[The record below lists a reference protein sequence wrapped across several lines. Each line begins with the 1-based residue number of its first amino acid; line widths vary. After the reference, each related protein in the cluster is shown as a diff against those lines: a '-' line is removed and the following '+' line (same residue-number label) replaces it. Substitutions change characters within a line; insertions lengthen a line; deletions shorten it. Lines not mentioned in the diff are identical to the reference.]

1 MAPYF
6 LQNPFQET
14 LKPFID
20 LTQLIA
26 SYYILNY
33 VA

>member
-1 MAPYF
+1 MAPYL
-6 LQNPFQET
+6 LQNPFQAT
-14 LKPFID
+14 LKPFVD
-20 LTQLIA
+20 LIQLTA